1 MSGGASRPAPGRPR
15 PRAHPALAERR
26 RAIARSRGRR
36 RRSGP
41 LLVLGTAA
49 VVAALYWL
57 ATGPLLA
64 VSGVTVRG
72 YDRDDRAELVSAL
85 TAAAREGTIIAPST
99 GEVRLAAERF
109 PWVESVAVARD
120 WPRDLRVTVTEARP
134 AAIAVFEDQ
143 AVLVSASGRVLAPK
157 DGSPGLGWLRLAVAP
172 PPAGAE
178 LPEGARAALVLIAS
192 ADPEA
197 GARIR
202 ALRTGADG
210 LLVGRLRGGPDLRLG
225 TGERMEAKA
234 KALGLVLADIGP
246 EDEAAASYIDLT
258 VPERPALGP
267 PR

>member
-36 RRSGP
+36 RRSGL

-49 VVAALYWL
+49 AALVIYWL

-64 VSGVTVRG
+64 VSGVAVSG

-85 TAAAREGTIIAPST
+85 TAAGEEGTIIAPST

-120 WPRDLRVTVTEARP
+120 WPRGLRVTVTEARP
-134 AAIAVFEDQ
+134 AAVGAFEDQ
-143 AVLVSASGRVLAPK
+143 AVLISASGRVLGPK
-157 DGSPGLGWLRLAVAP
+157 EGAPGLGWLRLAVAP
-172 PPAGAE
+172 PPAGAQ
-178 LPEGARAALVLIAS
+178 LPEGSRAALTLIAA
-192 ADPEA
+192 ADPEV

-202 ALRTGADG
+202 ALRTDAYG

-225 TGERMEAKA
+225 TGDRMAAKA
-234 KALGLVLADIGP
+234 TALGLLLANIGP
-246 EDEAAASYIDLT
+246 EDEQAATYIDLT
-258 VPERPALGP
+258 IPERPALGP
-267 PR
+267 VN